1 MYIVYQDGVGQEMPQ
16 NYQIEHIRQGNYLR
30 VRPLAPLT
38 RELISDYSMAAH
50 TQCRSEGCNGYLF
63 DLRGIENACNPVD
76 NYDFVY
82 RDMEEMK
89 LLHSIKS
96 AVLIDEADDSHSFP
110 ELLLQNAGY
119 NIRFFSDEQEAIEW
133 LVQTG

>member
-1 MYIVYQDGVGQEMPQ
+1 MHKDYE
-16 NYQIEHIRQGNYLR
+16 IEHVLPGNYLR
-30 VRPLAPLT
+30 VQPLAPLT
-38 RELISDYSMAAH
+38 RELIGDYSLAAH
-50 TQCRSEGCNGYLF
+50 TLCRSEGCNGYLF

-96 AVLIDEADDSHSFP
+96 AVLVDETDESHSFP

-119 NIRFFSDEQEAIEW
+119 NIRFFSDEQAAIEW
-133 LVQTG
+133 LTQTH